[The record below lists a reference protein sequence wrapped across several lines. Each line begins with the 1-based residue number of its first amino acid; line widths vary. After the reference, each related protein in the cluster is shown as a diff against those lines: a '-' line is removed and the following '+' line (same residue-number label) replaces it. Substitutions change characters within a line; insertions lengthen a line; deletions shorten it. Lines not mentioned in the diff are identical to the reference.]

1 MEELTKENISN
12 VPLELGIYRIW
23 AINKNKRPFSVDRFC
38 GTDKRGLLYI
48 GKTEKQTLRKR
59 LYQFASSAN
68 LVMKTHN
75 HSGGMKYFNMEVI
88 QKKLSKYSLWFDYEK
103 TNQPKEREAELL
115 KIYSKTFGEYP
126 PLNK

>member
-1 MEELTKENISN
+1 MEELTKENISS

-23 AINKNKRPFSVDRFC
+23 AIDKNKKPLAVNRFC
-38 GTDKRGLLYI
+38 GTDKSGLLYI

-68 LVMKTHN
+68 LEMKTHN
-75 HSGGMKYFNMEVI
+75 HSGGMKYFNLEVI
-88 QKKLSKYSLWFDYEK
+88 QNKLSKYSLWFDYEK
-103 TNQPKEREAELL
+103 TTQPKERETELL
-115 KIYSKTFGEYP
+115 KDYSKIFGEYP